1 MTVDKFCEDLIVAS
15 MVPVMTVMPVMAAVM
30 TAVMAAVMI
39 SGDNIMNKVTNR
51 IHKVTSLMNIITV
64 VWIY

>member
-1 MTVDKFCEDLIVAS
+1 
-15 MVPVMTVMPVMAAVM
+15 MVPVMTVMTVVPVM
-30 TAVMAAVMI
+30 AVMAAVMI

-51 IHKVTSLMNIITV
+51 IHMVTSLMNIITV